1 MPALNARK
9 DGAFATFE
17 RLKASIDKRAS
28 KDHMKNFARYIGRP
42 VFEGFYMAA
51 TDGRT
56 ALLAAGPGTGERANV
71 FDATFKTLHKVSAI
85 SDSEFHLAVK
95 RADLMTCDG
104 IPGVRLIA
112 TASRLILASSDPE
125 VGTFDETLE
134 LASSEAWHITLD
146 PIYLE
151 PVCGAWPLTVSYTD
165 AEGPIVFSPSCES
178 WKYVV
183 MPIKDK
189 FDLADYEP
197 VSEPENSSQ
206 APDDVPGPEHIA
218 TAAEAEELGTAGA
231 LRSDVCPIC
240 GDWIR
245 ISERITADGRL
256 IGTCGDAFTRAQWD
270 NDPAGYDPVSKSEDP
285 ATEKPAEVAPAA
297 ELPQEPPQEAP
308 AAELHAEAVYPTYVR
323 LVIGEAVSQDAA
335 AAVVCRMKDN
345 IKAIVRLSQGSAMQ
359 EFGSCMVLLT
369 LEFQNLHDAIN
380 YSKSKPYESLCTETN
395 HFLLGSYVHKLFE
408 KTGE

>member
-1 MPALNARK
+1 M
-9 DGAFATFE
+9 
-17 RLKASIDKRAS
+17 KAEIEKRAQ
-28 KDHMKNFARYIGRP
+28 KDRMHNHVRFIGRP
-42 VFEGFYMAA
+42 AMAGYRIAA
-51 TDGRT
+51 TDGT
-56 ALLAAGPGTGERANV
+56 VALLELGKGTGEPCGI
-71 FDATFKTLHKVSAI
+71 FDGKASRVHCAI
-85 SDSEFHLAVK
+85 TDPEFHNVIKRALIMAEDSGRLQLLCSIGPDGKASLKVYSKHEAPSETNDAGDFLERLELQSGEAFHFAMNGRFIEAVCGSYPLRIWFQGPNHPVMFESENGEFRYIVSPFGDDLK
-95 RADLMTCDG
+95 PELRADL
-104 IPGVRLIA
+104 
-112 TASRLILASSDPE
+112 
-125 VGTFDETLE
+125 
-134 LASSEAWHITLD
+134 
-146 PIYLE
+146 
-151 PVCGAWPLTVSYTD
+151 
-165 AEGPIVFSPSCES
+165 ES
-178 WKYVV
+178 FGY
-183 MPIKDK
+183 D
-189 FDLADYEP
+189 P
-197 VSEPENSSQ
+197 VSESENQ
-206 APDDVPGPEHIA
+206 KPAPDDVPGPEHIA

-231 LRSDVCPIC
+231 LRSDTCPIC